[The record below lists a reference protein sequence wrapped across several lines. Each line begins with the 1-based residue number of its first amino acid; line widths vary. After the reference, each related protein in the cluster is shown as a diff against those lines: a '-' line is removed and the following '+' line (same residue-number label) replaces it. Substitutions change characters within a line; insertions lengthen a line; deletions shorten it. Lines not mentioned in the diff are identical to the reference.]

1 MGKNSKK
8 IVAITTALTMIA
20 AITGCSKGNEKSSM
34 GRYVEER
41 YEAPTN
47 SYVNELSILEDGRIA
62 MLGFSNET
70 NTPISFISDDGGQ
83 NWTTQDLELP
93 KQDGKETYTNNI
105 GYLSD
110 GRILVSYYF
119 EEPYVEPTE
128 GETQSEENY
137 VYEEQEYKYSIIETD
152 GSISDIDLDLTS
164 YNTDSDSSGY
174 NNFKCAPNGDVFF
187 SVGSNQEL
195 IVQFD
200 GKTFEEKNIYEGNDY
215 IDNFVFVGD
224 SLITTSYDEIVEYD
238 ITNGKE
244 KGNLKELEKEAIGE
258 KVNYYPTFINSGSK
272 NTLYYYTTLGV
283 YAYDMKSGK
292 TNMIIDSAISTFGDE
307 ESNLIGF
314 IEKGEKN
321 FLAAFNDWSS
331 DGVSVIN

>member
-20 AITGCSKGNEKSSM
+20 TITGCSKGNEKSSM

-187 SVGSNQEL
+187 SVGSNQEF

-200 GKTFEEKNIYEGNDY
+200 GKRFE
-215 IDNFVFVGD
+215 
-224 SLITTSYDEIVEYD
+224 
-238 ITNGKE
+238 
-244 KGNLKELEKEAIGE
+244 
-258 KVNYYPTFINSGSK
+258 
-272 NTLYYYTTLGV
+272 
-283 YAYDMKSGK
+283 
-292 TNMIIDSAISTFGDE
+292 
-307 ESNLIGF
+307 
-314 IEKGEKN
+314 
-321 FLAAFNDWSS
+321 
-331 DGVSVIN
+331 

>member
-110 GRILVSYYF
+110 GRILVLVPAYKNDVVLIPLLQVGIITIVAPARGLLPYF
-119 EEPYVEPTE
+119 SFTFFA
-128 GETQSEENY
+128 S
-137 VYEEQEYKYSIIETD
+137 SI
-152 GSISDIDLDLTS
+152 
-164 YNTDSDSSGY
+164 
-174 NNFKCAPNGDVFF
+174 
-187 SVGSNQEL
+187 
-195 IVQFD
+195 
-200 GKTFEEKNIYEGNDY
+200 
-215 IDNFVFVGD
+215 
-224 SLITTSYDEIVEYD
+224 
-238 ITNGKE
+238 
-244 KGNLKELEKEAIGE
+244 
-258 KVNYYPTFINSGSK
+258 
-272 NTLYYYTTLGV
+272 
-283 YAYDMKSGK
+283 
-292 TNMIIDSAISTFGDE
+292 
-307 ESNLIGF
+307 
-314 IEKGEKN
+314 
-321 FLAAFNDWSS
+321 
-331 DGVSVIN
+331 

>member
-137 VYEEQEYKYSIIETD
+137 V
-152 GSISDIDLDLTS
+152 
-164 YNTDSDSSGY
+164 
-174 NNFKCAPNGDVFF
+174 
-187 SVGSNQEL
+187 
-195 IVQFD
+195 
-200 GKTFEEKNIYEGNDY
+200 
-215 IDNFVFVGD
+215 
-224 SLITTSYDEIVEYD
+224 
-238 ITNGKE
+238 
-244 KGNLKELEKEAIGE
+244 
-258 KVNYYPTFINSGSK
+258 
-272 NTLYYYTTLGV
+272 
-283 YAYDMKSGK
+283 
-292 TNMIIDSAISTFGDE
+292 
-307 ESNLIGF
+307 
-314 IEKGEKN
+314 
-321 FLAAFNDWSS
+321 
-331 DGVSVIN
+331 